1 MEETLLTHLRWM
13 CLVLCFLTVA
23 TADYL
28 GIPAH
33 AITTAALIGAGL
45 CGLGIY
51 SDRVRTARMR
61 WIEEELGH
69 YKSAEYRKFRINQ
82 RSRAL

>member
-1 MEETLLTHLRWM
+1 MLTHLRWM

-23 TADYL
+23 AADHL
-28 GIPAH
+28 GIPAP
-33 AITTAALIGAGL
+33 ATTTAALVGAGL

-51 SDRVRTARMR
+51 ADRARTMRMR

-82 RSRAL
+82 RGRALG